1 MTDRPTL
8 VVCQACGAERDTRGG
23 SCACGLRSSY
33 PPAASSEPPPAGGP
47 DRYALTEQLGRG
59 AMGVVYRAT
68 ELHSGRSVALKIL
81 HRKFLPGSVERVR
94 FLREAQALASV
105 SHPNIVRVFDMGFDA
120 VGHPFVVME
129 LLPGQTLAH
138 LIERGP
144 VDVRVAV
151 GVTIGLLSALAAV
164 HDAGI
169 VHRDIKPGNI
179 MVARVGGEVMVKL
192 VDFGL
197 SRRFGEDDRVTASGV
212 ALGTPPYMSPEQ
224 IMGERVGPS
233 SDVYSVGCTLF
244 ELLTGRPP
252 YDMRD
257 SKNVAAL
264 FRRIIEEPPPLVS
277 ELRPDVPAELGMV
290 VSRALHRDR
299 NVRYPD
305 CDTMRYALI
314 DALGDQ
320 RGSGVPGA
328 ITGLVL
334 DDASS
339 TDERSRDAS

>member
-1 MTDRPTL
+1 
-8 VVCQACGAERDTRGG
+8 V
-23 SCACGLRSSY
+23 
-33 PPAASSEPPPAGGP
+33 GGP

-68 ELHSGRSVALKIL
+68 EFQTGRTVALKIL

-94 FLREAQALASV
+94 FQREAQALAAV
-105 SHPNIVRVFDMGFDA
+105 NHPNVVRVFDMGFDA

-129 LLPGQTLAH
+129 LLPGQTLAQ

-144 VDVRVAV
+144 VEPRIAV
-151 GVTIGLLSALAAV
+151 GITLGLLSALAAV
-164 HDAGI
+164 HEAGF

-197 SRRFGEDDRVTASGV
+197 SRRYGDDERVTSSGV

-244 ELLTGRPP
+244 ELLAGRPP
-252 YDMRD
+252 YDMRE

-264 FRRIIEEPPPLVS
+264 FRRIIEELPPLIS
-277 ELRPDVPAELGMV
+277 ELRPDVPAELSQV
-290 VSRALHRDR
+290 INRALHRDR
-299 NVRYPD
+299 SVRYPD
-305 CDTMRYALI
+305 CTTMRYALLE
-314 DALGDQ
+314 AMGDQ
-320 RGSGVPGA
+320 RGSGAPGA
-328 ITGLVL
+328 LTALV
-334 DDASS
+334 DDP
-339 TDERSRDAS
+339 DEDELSRDAS

>member
-8 VVCQACGAERDTRGG
+8 VVCQACGAERDTRSG
-23 SCACGLRSSY
+23 SCACGLRSSF
-33 PPAASSEPPPAGGP
+33 PPAASADPTPVGGP

-68 ELHSGRSVALKIL
+68 EFQTGRTVALKIL

-94 FLREAQALASV
+94 FQREAQALAAV
-105 SHPNIVRVFDMGFDA
+105 NHPNVVRVFDMGFDA

-129 LLPGQTLAH
+129 LLPGQTLAQ

-144 VDVRVAV
+144 VEPRIAV
-151 GVTIGLLSALAAV
+151 GITLGLLSALAAV
-164 HDAGI
+164 HEAGF

-197 SRRFGEDDRVTASGV
+197 SRRYGDDERVTSSGV

-244 ELLTGRPP
+244 ELLAGRPP
-252 YDMRD
+252 YDMRE

-264 FRRIIEEPPPLVS
+264 FRRIIEELPPLIS
-277 ELRPDVPAELGMV
+277 ELRPDVPAELSQV
-290 VSRALHRDR
+290 INRALHRDR
-299 NVRYPD
+299 SVRYPD
-305 CDTMRYALI
+305 CTTMRYALLE
-314 DALGDQ
+314 AMGDQ
-320 RGSGVPGA
+320 RGSGAPGA
-328 ITGLVL
+328 LTALV
-334 DDASS
+334 DDP
-339 TDERSRDAS
+339 DEDELSRDAS

>member
-8 VVCQACGAERDTRGG
+8 VVCQACGAERDTRSG

-68 ELHSGRSVALKIL
+68 ELHSGRAVALKIL

-105 SHPNIVRVFDMGFDA
+105 SHPNVVRVFDMGFDA

-164 HDAGI
+164 HEAGI

-192 VDFGL
+192 VDFG
-197 SRRFGEDDRVTASGV
+197 SV
-212 ALGTPPYMSPEQ
+212 A
-224 IMGERVGPS
+224 
-233 SDVYSVGCTLF
+233 
-244 ELLTGRPP
+244 
-252 YDMRD
+252 
-257 SKNVAAL
+257 
-264 FRRIIEEPPPLVS
+264 PL
-277 ELRPDVPAELGMV
+277 R
-290 VSRALHRDR
+290 
-299 NVRYPD
+299 
-305 CDTMRYALI
+305 
-314 DALGDQ
+314 
-320 RGSGVPGA
+320 
-328 ITGLVL
+328 
-334 DDASS
+334 
-339 TDERSRDAS
+339 